1 VVVAYRPKRLSDR
14 FVPPSDSELAPADS
28 PTHQVETE
36 APERAVEPREAP
48 ESRSS
53 RQAEAPDAGEGR
65 GSYYEHE
72 FTHGRSQ
79 S

>member
-1 VVVAYRPKRLSDR
+1 MSIAFRSKRLSDI
-14 FVPPSDSELAPADS
+14 VAPAAPRNVS
-28 PTHQVETE
+28 PKSQTDVE
-36 APERAVEPREAP
+36 APERAVEPQEAP

-53 RQAEAPDAGEGR
+53 RHAEAPDAGEGR
-65 GSYYEHE
+65 RYAFEQE